1 LQGIF
6 VAAGKYIM
14 KIKRPGT
21 THSAT
26 FYLSILS
33 RYLQNVNSEAS
44 TQRYLS
50 AGTEVVENPAV
61 FRQL

>member
-1 LQGIF
+1 
-6 VAAGKYIM
+6 M
-14 KIKRPGT
+14 KIKKPGT

-50 AGTEVVENPAV
+50 TGTEVVENPAV